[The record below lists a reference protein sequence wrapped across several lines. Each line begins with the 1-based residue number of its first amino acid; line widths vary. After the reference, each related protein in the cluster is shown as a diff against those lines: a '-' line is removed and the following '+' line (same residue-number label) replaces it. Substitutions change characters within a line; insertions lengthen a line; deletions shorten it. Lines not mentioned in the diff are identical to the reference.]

1 MKQNLNS
8 CTFIFGIYLIWVNQ
22 KTLVWITLISKLT
35 KIGNTSLINFSHSRH
50 TQKCANVRW
59 STLILKISE
68 KKSSQR
74 LVRAFHG
81 VFHNMFG
88 FVLLIAHTRGPPHR
102 SANSHFSYLSFR
114 LTNNALPAAPGGQ
127 RAGDFGPSAAAA
139 HSP

>member
-1 MKQNLNS
+1 MRKCAVVDLD
-8 CTFIFGIYLIWVNQ
+8 FENQ
-22 KTLVWITLISKLT
+22 RT
-35 KIGNTSLINFSHSRH
+35 KI
-50 TQKCANVRW
+50 
-59 STLILKISE
+59 
-68 KKSSQR
+68 KSAAGAAAQ
-74 LVRAFHG
+74 G